1 MRWTVAEMADALG
14 VAAPVGV
21 DSVARLAGVSIDSR
35 GVKPGELFVAIRGPR
50 HDGHNF
56 VAAALAHGA
65 AAAVVDRSR
74 VSEHPSEIQG
84 RLLAVEDTLRALQ
97 KLARAYCDAWRSAK
111 PGRRVAAVTGSAGK
125 TTTKEILAALLAAR
139 FRVLKSEGNLN
150 NEYGLPLTLFRLDD
164 EHDAAVVELGMSHRG
179 ELARLAEI
187 ARPDVGVVTNV
198 APVHLEFFSSV
209 DEIALAKRELIE
221 GLGGAEPVAVLN
233 ADDARVSRFASGFRG
248 RAIYFGLSNKAQFRA
263 EHIEDRGMEGSAF
276 DFESPN
282 ELGRLRLP
290 LAGQHNVLNALA
302 ALAAASEWDIKLAD
316 AKQVFPKLRAAPM
329 RGEFLKFAPGFAII
343 NDCYNSNPVAL
354 ERMIDLLGSVPG
366 YRRRILVAGEWREIG
381 PSSAE
386 LHQAGGKYAARQKSI
401 DWIFGVAGDA
411 AEFVRGAIDAGHAAE
426 QTGFFVSSDEAAK
439 FLTEFVAPGDLLLV
453 KGSRGV
459 RMEAIAEA
467 LRAKFPL
474 SEAVDTEGALAAH
487 ERRG

>member
-1 MRWTVAEMADALG
+1 
-14 VAAPVGV
+14 
-21 DSVARLAGVSIDSR
+21 VARLAGVSIDSR

-65 AAAVVDRSR
+65 AAAVVERSR
-74 VSEHPSEIQG
+74 ASEYPSEIQG
-84 RLLAVEDTLRALQ
+84 RLLAVEDTLCALQ
-97 KLARAYCDAWRSAK
+97 ELARTYCDAWRSAK
-111 PGRRVAAVTGSAGK
+111 LGRRVAAITGSAGK

-150 NEYGLPLTLFRLDD
+150 NEYGLPLTLFRLGD

-221 GLGGAEPVAVLN
+221 GLGGAEPIAVLN
-233 ADDARVSRFASGFRG
+233 ADDARVSRFADGFRG
-248 RAIYFGLSNKAQFRA
+248 RAIYFGLSDKAQFRA
-263 EHIEDRGMEGSAF
+263 EHIEDHGMEGSAF

-290 LAGQHNVLNALA
+290 LAGRHNVLNALA
-302 ALAAASEWDIKLAD
+302 ALAAASEWDIGLAD
-316 AKQVFPKLRAAPM
+316 AKQVFPKLRAASM
-329 RGEFLKFAPGFAII
+329 RGEFLKFAAGFALI

-386 LHQAGGKYAARQKSI
+386 LHQTGGKYAARQKTI

-411 AEFVRGAIDAGHAAE
+411 AEFVRGAIDAGHASE
-426 QTGFFVSSDEAAK
+426 QTGFFISSDEAAK

-459 RMEAIAEA
+459 HMEVIAEA
-467 LRAKFPL
+467 LREKFPVA
-474 SEAVDTEGALAAH
+474 ETVQTEVAASVH
-487 ERRG
+487 ERRD

>member
-1 MRWTVAEMADALG
+1 
-14 VAAPVGV
+14 
-21 DSVARLAGVSIDSR
+21 
-35 GVKPGELFVAIRGPR
+35 
-50 HDGHNF
+50 
-56 VAAALAHGA
+56 
-65 AAAVVDRSR
+65 
-74 VSEHPSEIQG
+74 G
-84 RLLAVEDTLRALQ
+84 RMLAVEDTLRALQ
-97 KLARAYCDAWRSAK
+97 ELARSYCDAWRSAK

-150 NEYGLPLTLFRLDD
+150 NEYGLPLTLFRLGDG
-164 EHDAAVVELGMSHRG
+164 HDAAVVELGMSHRG

-187 ARPDVGVVTNV
+187 AQPDVGVVTNV

-233 ADDARVSRFASGFRG
+233 ADDARVSRFAEGFRG
-248 RAIYFGLSNKAQFRA
+248 RAIYFGLSEKAEFRA
-263 EHIEDRGMEGSAF
+263 EHIEDRGMEGSVF
-276 DFESPN
+276 DFESPD

-302 ALAAASEWDIKLAD
+302 ALAAASEWGIGLAE
-316 AKQVFPKLRAAPM
+316 AKEVFATLRPSSM
-329 RGEFLKFAPGFAII
+329 RGEFLKFASGFAVI

-354 ERMIDLLGSVPG
+354 ERMIDLLCSVPD
-366 YRRRILVAGEWREIG
+366 YRRRILIAGEWREIG
-381 PSSAE
+381 PSSAG
-386 LHQAGGKYAARQKSI
+386 LHQAGGKYAAGKQSI

-411 AEFVRGAIDAGHAAE
+411 KEFVRGAVDAGHTAE
-426 QTGFFVSSDEAAK
+426 QTGFFVTSDEAAK

-459 RMEAIAEA
+459 HMEVIAETM
-467 LRAKFPL
+467 RGKFPL
-474 SEAVDTEGALAAH
+474 AENVHGEAASAAH
-487 ERRG
+487 ERHG